1 MKNKVFIFLALV
13 SLQQGLYAQS
23 NAADFVN
30 ERGGFTSFEP
40 GDRYLYFTSQTSFRV
55 WDEETHQVSDV
66 EMKHDNVGF
75 SNSHCTPLFLDDK
88 LCYPSHD
95 YTSRKVVFYWY
106 AATGEVM
113 EANPSLDNPDN
124 FLFCKGRVSQNA
136 KFGVFMG
143 EKLAENILGGFVGVN
158 SEGEIL
164 WTMGAKDI
172 VKYVDEKAT
181 MLWTYDIDNEGNGIF
196 TCKSENTDK
205 HIISVVRIDAKTKE
219 LQIKKLFLE
228 RGDNLLRNIG
238 VTFAEDNR
246 MLLYANHYH
255 PEYKQEF
262 IHRVVFTIVDFDSPD
277 VEITD
282 VKEVTRTWNEKL
294 GYEPGVTSAHFL
306 ENGGFC
312 FASEIYFPGSNGKV
326 VLLINKTDA
335 DGNITETKEFGNISR
350 TAFYSKKSQVLLG
363 KNGNLFVTYIRIG
376 QKGEKDN
383 VLRCLILD
391 GKTLEP
397 IWEIEPYQAGT
408 AFIEMMHTKAKIWGD
423 YVYLFHMPNN
433 FRIISMKDGKEME
446 PGNK

>member
-1 MKNKVFIFLALV
+1 
-13 SLQQGLYAQS
+13 
-23 NAADFVN
+23 
-30 ERGGFTSFEP
+30 
-40 GDRYLYFTSQTSFRV
+40 
-55 WDEETHQVSDV
+55 
-66 EMKHDNVGF
+66 
-75 SNSHCTPLFLDDK
+75 
-88 LCYPSHD
+88 
-95 YTSRKVVFYWY
+95 
-106 AATGEVM
+106 
-113 EANPSLDNPDN
+113 
-124 FLFCKGRVSQNA
+124 
-136 KFGVFMG
+136 MG

-196 TCKSENTDK
+196 TCKSENADK

-408 AFIEMMHTKAKIWGD
+408 AFIEMMQTKAKIWGD